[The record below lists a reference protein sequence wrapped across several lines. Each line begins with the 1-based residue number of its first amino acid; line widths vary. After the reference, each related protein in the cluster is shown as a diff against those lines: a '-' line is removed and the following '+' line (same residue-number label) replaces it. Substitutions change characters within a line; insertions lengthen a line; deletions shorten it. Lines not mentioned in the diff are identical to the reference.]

1 MTTARR
7 RSRLPLI
14 RLVAKVAPAVAVS
27 FVGVAFVLGGGWL
40 AAAAVVAALGTVLV
54 SVLVFKVDQRRRVEV
69 GAARARVAADYAAEH
84 SRYAAEHRA
93 FTAHLVGLLD
103 AASSRIGLLRHRVD
117 RLESELAASRIP
129 APTRPEPGTEL
140 AKYADTA
147 EWSELWPDLAEA
159 PTVVDLIAWDAR
171 VQEDLLPMPHTEH
184 GTRHGIGHDDDGL
197 EQRSA

>member
-14 RLVAKVAPAVAVS
+14 RLVAKVAPVVAVAV
-27 FVGVAFVLGGGWL
+27 VVVALALGGGWL
-40 AAAAVVAALGTVLV
+40 VAGAVVAALVTVLL
-54 SVLVFKVDQRRRVEV
+54 SVLVFQVDRRRRVEV

-117 RLESELAASRIP
+117 RLENDLAQSRILPP
-129 APTRPEPGTEL
+129 ARPEPSTEL
-140 AKYADTA
+140 AKYADTN
-147 EWSELWPDLAEA
+147 EWSELWPDLADA
-159 PTVVDLIAWDAR
+159 PTVVDLIAWDDR
-171 VQEDLLPMPHTEH
+171 MQEDLLPQA
-184 GTRHGIGHDDDGL
+184 RVDYGHEEDD
-197 EQRSA
+197 EPQQRSA